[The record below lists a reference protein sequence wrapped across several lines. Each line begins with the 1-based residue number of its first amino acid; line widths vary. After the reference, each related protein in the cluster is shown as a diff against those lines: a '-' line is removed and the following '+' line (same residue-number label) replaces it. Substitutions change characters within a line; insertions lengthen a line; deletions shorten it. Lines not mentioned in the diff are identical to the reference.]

1 METFQDRQGGSQPCI
16 CGKREGMVVEET
28 ITEETKKN
36 AIDLMVTMVVNDLAE
51 EMHLSPTDLLPRF
64 IASRTGR
71 LLYDETSKLGWS
83 GPSDIADMYKAEIN
97 N

>member
-1 METFQDRQGGSQPCI
+1 MA
-16 CGKREGMVVEET
+16 VEET

-36 AIDLMVTMVVNDLAE
+36 AIDLMVTMVVDDLAE

-71 LLYDETSKLGWS
+71 LLYDETSKLWWS

>member
-1 METFQDRQGGSQPCI
+1 MA
-16 CGKREGMVVEET
+16 VEET

-71 LLYDETSKLGWS
+71 LLYDETSKLWWS

>member
-1 METFQDRQGGSQPCI
+1 M
-16 CGKREGMVVEET
+16 VEET

-71 LLYDETSKLGWS
+71 LLYDETSKLWWS

>member
-1 METFQDRQGGSQPCI
+1 MA
-16 CGKREGMVVEET
+16 VEET

-36 AIDLMVTMVVNDLAE
+36 AIDLMVTMVVDDLAE

-71 LLYDETSKLGWS
+71 LLYDETSKLWWS
-83 GPSDIADMYKAEIN
+83 GPSDIADRYKAEIN